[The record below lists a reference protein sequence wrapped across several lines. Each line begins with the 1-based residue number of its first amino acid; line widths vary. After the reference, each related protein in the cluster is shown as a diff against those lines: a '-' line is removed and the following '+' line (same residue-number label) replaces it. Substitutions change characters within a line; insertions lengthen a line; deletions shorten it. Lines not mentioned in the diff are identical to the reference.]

1 MHLIRNQDYEIVNF
15 WVYCGNNIVYIL
27 TKHWFKQ
34 NNIVNFNA
42 YI

>member
-15 WVYCGNNIVYIL
+15 WVYCGNNFVI
-27 TKHWFKQ
+27 
-34 NNIVNFNA
+34 FNA